1 MCIGS
6 LTAYAVFKVRTGF
19 HPVYGFY
26 NLPLM
31 DRVVNPERTLTT
43 DE

>member
-1 MCIGS
+1 VCIGS

-19 HPVYGFY
+19 HPVYGFS

-31 DRVVNPERTLTT
+31 YRLVNPERKLTT
-43 DE
+43 GE

>member
-19 HPVYGFY
+19 HPVYGFS
-26 NLPLM
+26 NVPPMGTL
-31 DRVVNPERTLTT
+31 VNPERKLTT